1 MCPLAPVSEQLGK
14 RESDRRRAQRSGQR
28 PGHSGRCRLREKTG
42 LCWNAVVSHWRF
54 LSLVRRLLPLSRL
67 ATRVAY
73 IRLVAAELERSE
85 DMIWGRPDWNC

>member
-1 MCPLAPVSEQLGK
+1 M
-14 RESDRRRAQRSGQR
+14 
-28 PGHSGRCRLREKTG
+28 
-42 LCWNAVVSHWRF
+42 VSHWRF